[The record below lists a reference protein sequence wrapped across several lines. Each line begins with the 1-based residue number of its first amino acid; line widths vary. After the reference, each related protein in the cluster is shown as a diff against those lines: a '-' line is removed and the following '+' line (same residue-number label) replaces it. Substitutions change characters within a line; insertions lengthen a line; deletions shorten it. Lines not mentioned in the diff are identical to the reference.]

1 MSEQKLKSLLE
12 ILNYSSGYLNDNSI
26 ENPRLNAELML
37 ADIMNCKRLQ
47 LYLDFEKPLSSDE
60 KEKLKGYLR
69 RRVKRE
75 PLQYIL
81 GKTNF
86 FGYDIFLNNHV
97 LIPRQET
104 EILTEKVLND
114 IYTSGKE
121 KINVFELGVGSGC
134 IAVAI
139 LSELEKR
146 GIECSY
152 HGIDIS
158 EEAISAAK
166 KNLDFYKLKNYSLE
180 VQNFT
185 AEDYEIKEGFDYV
198 VSNPPYVPIEDYKKL
213 MPEVNMYEPD
223 YAVTDFKDGTRFYR
237 KLLKS
242 YKSRNSKYF
251 LEIAYNAKDKLED
264 ILREEGISNYTFEK
278 DYSNNYRVLIIRK

>member
-1 MSEQKLKSLLE
+1 MSELKLKSLLE
-12 ILNYSSGYLNDNSI
+12 ILNYSSGYLNDNNI

-47 LYLDFEKPLSSDE
+47 LYLDFEKPLSSAE

-86 FGYDIFLNNHV
+86 FGYDIFLNDKV
-97 LIPRQET
+97 LIPRQDT
-104 EILTEKVLND
+104 EILVEKILKD
-114 IYTSGKE
+114 IYDSGKE
-121 KINVFELGVGSGC
+121 KIIVFEIGVGSGC

-146 GIECSY
+146 GIECNY

-158 EEAISAAK
+158 EEAISATK
-166 KNLDFYKLKNYSLE
+166 KNLDFYKLKNYSVE
-180 VQNFT
+180 VQDFT
-185 AEDYEIKEGFDYV
+185 DEDYEIKEGFDYI
-198 VSNPPYVPIEDYKKL
+198 VSNPPYVSIEDYKKL
-213 MPEVNMYEPD
+213 MPEVNKYEPD
-223 YAVTDFKDGTRFYR
+223 YAVTDFGDGTRFYR

-242 YKSRNSKYF
+242 YKSAKTNYF
-251 LEIAYNAKDKLED
+251 LEIAYNAKDKLEN
-264 ILREEGISNYTFEK
+264 ILRDEGINDYTFEK
-278 DYSNNYRVLIIRK
+278 DYGNNYRVLIIRK